1 MKQVNIVD
9 ITQSDV
15 STRFDVLDH
24 AALTHAY
31 LEPLKNKVWGK
42 CLIFM
47 TMPYMDRIDEAQTR
61 MNKKMSFL
69 IKRVEFHEII
79 LTRCALQTFKS
90 SKNPSIFKPSIH
102 IS

>member
-15 STRFDVLDH
+15 STRFDVVDH

-31 LEPLKNKVWGK
+31 LEVWGK

-47 TMPYMDRIDEAQTR
+47 TMPYMDRIDEAQSR

-69 IKRVEFHEII
+69 IKRVEFHETI
-79 LTRCALQTFKS
+79 LTRCVLQTFKS